1 MKRLYKLAVL
11 STAVSAAFFTPA
23 TMAKGAD
30 GYPSKPITL
39 VVPYAAGGT
48 TDLIGRALGASLS
61 KQLGQT
67 IVVENKPGAAG
78 SMGANEM
85 VNTKPD
91 GYKLA
96 LTPVGIFRQPY
107 LQKTRYDPVKD
118 LSYIAA
124 FASYDFALGVD
135 ANSPYKT
142 LDDLLKH
149 AKEKP
154 RELTISSPG
163 RYSGNHVA
171 IVELAKEAG
180 VQMTHVPYKSDSE
193 AIGALMGGHLDA
205 VMSTNVIIPFMES
218 GKVRVLGVAA
228 EKRPEA
234 FADIPTLT
242 ESGYSVVIPSP
253 LGIAGPKGLPQEI
266 VEKLDLAVKAAM
278 EDPGFLKVI
287 KDYGVRTYYM
297 DNKAYTQFAIENF
310 ENEKDVIERMGDE

>member
-1 MKRLYKLAVL
+1 MKKFFKLAVL
-11 STAVSAAFFTPA
+11 STAVGAAFFTST
-23 TMAKGAD
+23 TMAQGAEN
-30 GYPSKPITL
+30 YPGKPITL

-107 LQKTRYDPVKD
+107 LQATRYDPIKD

-135 ANSPYKT
+135 GNSPYKT
-142 LDDLLKH
+142 LDEFLKH
-149 AKEKP
+149 AKANPGEV
-154 RELTISSPG
+154 TISSPG

-171 IVELAKEAG
+171 IVELAKAAD
-180 VQMTHVPYKSDSE
+180 VDVTHVPYKSDSE

-205 VMSTNVIIPFMES
+205 VMSTKVNIPFMES

-242 ESGYSVVIPSP
+242 ESGYEVVIPSP

-278 EDPGFLKVI
+278 EDPDFLKVI

-310 ENEKDVIERMGDE
+310 ENEKDVIQRMGNE